1 ACDTVSSTVTVVR
14 WCTDRHLGRH
24 IAIPTCRHRH
34 DNRPYCHYCHFF
46 AMDVRKCCVGNCSST
61 NRTHRLFL
69 LPKDDNL
76 RELWLSFLIPTN
88 IELTGLSKHQLLTK
102 RVCQNHFD
110 RYQFDSMGNRL
121 RHGYPCLFSDKEIS
135 FGIPLSSTGVGDHL
149 SDHNYFLSAA
159 PESHTVRGSYIE
171 VDDDH
176 NYHLPILPKSV
187 IDEAAVQGHCSRDP
201 EPIETELM
209 APSSDQILQTP
220 GFANTKAKNVLTSSC
235 FVKKMKKQAL
245 SVKNK
250 SFNDRLAG
258 AKTLS
263 QDSSF
268 QRSFSM
274 MNKHAQNFIMM
285 QIKSVGK
292 KQKGVRFTNDE
303 KLLALTLMKESP
315 KGYRLLQKIF
325 KLPSKRTLNRLAEM
339 ITFGVG
345 INNNIFQLI
354 ERRALNWDIKKK
366 LCSIVFDE
374 VAILGLVPIA
384 LVCDQGTT
392 FRSALKGLRE
402 DTEQRRNV
410 KGEHNDGTIEV
421 SGQRLS
427 VIFDPPHL
435 LKGLRNNFLNKNL
448 IFNNSIATWDDILT
462 VYRADCQLG
471 HTRMNKKLTDH
482 HVISAKIKKMKVSV
496 AAQVLSEQT
505 SAMLKYTALFD
516 TTVGGE
522 KVSATMKTTGD
533 AVEFMDKLFDSV
545 NGTKRNTKKGK
556 LRGPVK
562 PNSKHFEFWREA
574 TSTIKNIRFVDSAS
588 KRAKNNKKEYLVRV
602 PSLDGWV
609 MTLKSFERI
618 ANLLFTKYHLKYFYP
633 GLINQDPLENFF
645 GRIRAINYRNVNPDC
660 YTFVN
665 AFKSL
670 LISNVMGPHSIYSN
684 CEDDDGKNLIDFYN
698 LLKSSEE
705 ENKENVPCT
714 KNVVRNTPGEHEK
727 TVEKSQETLRVTA
740 VNERVR
746 VHSSAYTAGYICRK
760 INKKMNCQ
768 ECQKTLVAEAQENF
782 HKWIMHREYKQL
794 KNSNLAY
801 PSKQFLILYR
811 DIANL
816 IHSYLI
822 QYAHLKSTGKNIKKE
837 INKNLKFDWLGCS
850 KHKKIT
856 SEYLI
861 SLILRLQI
869 HNWCNIIN
877 KILRGDVEEKHI
889 LKMKCSG
896 SNHYD
901 DDSSPAS
908 SSCQGA
914 LNRLDLRMKNIEL
927 DHTAE
932 FSFVDDD
939 KRNDDEV
946 FGTEEHH
953 TANIDFFIWLDDK
966 VAPFHLFINKET
978 KRTRKRKFS
987 FKKSQTQMEKSQKGV
1002 KTSQTQN
1009 WRGEADTD
1017 SLTKIK
1023 VTFVING
1030 NLCDVVSTGE
1040 NSIKVD
1046 LRNTCCFDSV
1056 IYLLSMTFNQSR
1068 RFQEILNTYSEDLI
1082 SQYIKL
1088 LSDSA
1093 STVGDTH
1100 KMRTQIGVLAA
1111 ALVPTTVMYNLWHF
1125 TAGNQVI
1132 GHVCFCHCKVNF
1144 LEDGRKLVL
1153 DKVLNAGWEVHP
1165 THLRVWT
1172 FPLSEAVLIILA
1184 SYTAIVA
1191 LLI

>member
-1 ACDTVSSTVTVVR
+1 
-14 WCTDRHLGRH
+14 
-24 IAIPTCRHRH
+24 
-34 DNRPYCHYCHFF
+34 
-46 AMDVRKCCVGNCSST
+46 MDVRKCCVGNCSST

-135 FGIPLSSTGVGDHL
+135 FGIPLSSTVGDHL

-220 GFANTKAKNVLTSSC
+220 GVANTKAKNVLTSSC

-245 SVKNK
+245 SIKNK

-374 VAILGLVPIA
+374 VALTPHLTYVAISGLVPIA

-645 GRIRAINYRNVNPDC
+645 GRIRQ
-660 YTFVN
+660 
-665 AFKSL
+665 
-670 LISNVMGPHSIYSN
+670 LIIEMLTLTVIHLSMPSSHYLFQIIYSN

-782 HKWIMHREYKQL
+782 HKWIMHRT
-794 KNSNLAY
+794 Y

-816 IHSYLI
+816 IHSYLN

-889 LKMKCSG
+889 LK
-896 SNHYD
+896 
-901 DDSSPAS
+901 
-908 SSCQGA
+908 
-914 LNRLDLRMKNIEL
+914 
-927 DHTAE
+927 
-932 FSFVDDD
+932 
-939 KRNDDEV
+939 
-946 FGTEEHH
+946 
-953 TANIDFFIWLDDK
+953 
-966 VAPFHLFINKET
+966 
-978 KRTRKRKFS
+978 
-987 FKKSQTQMEKSQKGV
+987 
-1002 KTSQTQN
+1002 
-1009 WRGEADTD
+1009 
-1017 SLTKIK
+1017 
-1023 VTFVING
+1023 
-1030 NLCDVVSTGE
+1030 
-1040 NSIKVD
+1040 
-1046 LRNTCCFDSV
+1046 
-1056 IYLLSMTFNQSR
+1056 
-1068 RFQEILNTYSEDLI
+1068 
-1082 SQYIKL
+1082 
-1088 LSDSA
+1088 
-1093 STVGDTH
+1093 
-1100 KMRTQIGVLAA
+1100 
-1111 ALVPTTVMYNLWHF
+1111 
-1125 TAGNQVI
+1125 
-1132 GHVCFCHCKVNF
+1132 
-1144 LEDGRKLVL
+1144 
-1153 DKVLNAGWEVHP
+1153 
-1165 THLRVWT
+1165 
-1172 FPLSEAVLIILA
+1172 
-1184 SYTAIVA
+1184 
-1191 LLI
+1191 

>member
-1 ACDTVSSTVTVVR
+1 MFVTTVT
-14 WCTDRHLGRH
+14 
-24 IAIPTCRHRH
+24 
-34 DNRPYCHYCHFF
+34 
-46 AMDVRKCCVGNCSST
+46 
-61 NRTHRLFL
+61 
-69 LPKDDNL
+69 
-76 RELWLSFLIPTN
+76 
-88 IELTGLSKHQLLTK
+88 
-102 RVCQNHFD
+102 
-110 RYQFDSMGNRL
+110 
-121 RHGYPCLFSDKEIS
+121 
-135 FGIPLSSTGVGDHL
+135 
-149 SDHNYFLSAA
+149 
-159 PESHTVRGSYIE
+159 
-171 VDDDH
+171 
-176 NYHLPILPKSV
+176 
-187 IDEAAVQGHCSRDP
+187 
-201 EPIETELM
+201 
-209 APSSDQILQTP
+209 
-220 GFANTKAKNVLTSSC
+220 KNVLTSSC

-374 VAILGLVPIA
+374 VALTPHLTYVESKDEIRGFKDLGSQTFLNYADHALVFMLRGLCSNWKQPICYYFCEGTTSAIEVKRIVQEVVAKVAISGLVPIA

-645 GRIRAINYRNVNPDC
+645 GRIRTINYRNGNPDC
-660 YTFVN
+660 YRFVN
-665 AFKSL
+665 AFKL
-670 LISNVMGPHSIYSN
+670 LCY
-684 CEDDDGKNLIDFYN
+684 
-698 LLKSSEE
+698 
-705 ENKENVPCT
+705 
-714 KNVVRNTPGEHEK
+714 
-727 TVEKSQETLRVTA
+727 
-740 VNERVR
+740 
-746 VHSSAYTAGYICRK
+746 
-760 INKKMNCQ
+760 
-768 ECQKTLVAEAQENF
+768 
-782 HKWIMHREYKQL
+782 
-794 KNSNLAY
+794 
-801 PSKQFLILYR
+801 
-811 DIANL
+811 
-816 IHSYLI
+816 
-822 QYAHLKSTGKNIKKE
+822 
-837 INKNLKFDWLGCS
+837 
-850 KHKKIT
+850 
-856 SEYLI
+856 
-861 SLILRLQI
+861 
-869 HNWCNIIN
+869 
-877 KILRGDVEEKHI
+877 
-889 LKMKCSG
+889 
-896 SNHYD
+896 
-901 DDSSPAS
+901 
-908 SSCQGA
+908 
-914 LNRLDLRMKNIEL
+914 
-927 DHTAE
+927 
-932 FSFVDDD
+932 
-939 KRNDDEV
+939 
-946 FGTEEHH
+946 
-953 TANIDFFIWLDDK
+953 
-966 VAPFHLFINKET
+966 
-978 KRTRKRKFS
+978 
-987 FKKSQTQMEKSQKGV
+987 
-1002 KTSQTQN
+1002 
-1009 WRGEADTD
+1009 
-1017 SLTKIK
+1017 
-1023 VTFVING
+1023 
-1030 NLCDVVSTGE
+1030 
-1040 NSIKVD
+1040 
-1046 LRNTCCFDSV
+1046 
-1056 IYLLSMTFNQSR
+1056 
-1068 RFQEILNTYSEDLI
+1068 
-1082 SQYIKL
+1082 
-1088 LSDSA
+1088 
-1093 STVGDTH
+1093 
-1100 KMRTQIGVLAA
+1100 
-1111 ALVPTTVMYNLWHF
+1111 
-1125 TAGNQVI
+1125 
-1132 GHVCFCHCKVNF
+1132 
-1144 LEDGRKLVL
+1144 
-1153 DKVLNAGWEVHP
+1153 
-1165 THLRVWT
+1165 
-1172 FPLSEAVLIILA
+1172 
-1184 SYTAIVA
+1184 
-1191 LLI
+1191 

>member
-1 ACDTVSSTVTVVR
+1 M
-14 WCTDRHLGRH
+14 
-24 IAIPTCRHRH
+24 
-34 DNRPYCHYCHFF
+34 N
-46 AMDVRKCCVGNCSST
+46 VRKCCVGNCQST

-76 RELWLSFLIPTN
+76 RDLWLSFLIPTN
-88 IELTGLSKHQLLTK
+88 IELSGLSKNQLLSK

-110 RYQFDSMGNRL
+110 RYQFDSVGNRL

-135 FGIPLSSTGVGDHL
+135 FGIPLSSTVGDHL
-149 SDHNYFLSAA
+149 SDHNYFLSSA
-159 PESHTVRGSYIE
+159 PESHTVSGSYIE

-176 NYHLPILPKSV
+176 NYHLPIVPESA
-187 IDEAAVQGHCSRDP
+187 IAEATVQGHCSKDV
-201 EPIETELM
+201 EPMETEPT
-209 APSSDQILQTP
+209 APMDTTSSDQILQTP
-220 GFANTKAKNVLTSSC
+220 VVTKTKVTARTSRRNILFAKKCYSETTKKVSFCSC

-250 SFNDRLAG
+250 SFNERLAG

-263 QDSSF
+263 QDNSF
-268 QRSFSM
+268 LLSFGK

-285 QIKSVGK
+285 QLKSVDK
-292 KQKGVRFTNDE
+292 KKKGVRFTHDE

-354 ERRALNWDIKKK
+354 ERRAMNWDIKRK

-374 VAILGLVPIA
+374 VALTPHLTYIESKDEIRGFKDLGSQTFFNYADHALVFMLRGLCSNWKQPICYYFCEGTTSTIEVKRIVQEVVAKVANSGLLPIA

-402 DTEQRRNV
+402 DTEQRRIL

-427 VIFDPPHL
+427 VVFDPPHL
-435 LKGLRNNFLNKNL
+435 LKGLRNNLLNKNM
-448 IFNNSIATWDDILT
+448 IFNGSIATWDDILI
-462 VYRADCQLG
+462 VYKADCQLG

-482 HVISAKIKKMKVSV
+482 HIISSKIKKMKVSV
-496 AAQVLSEQT
+496 AAQALSEQT

-533 AVEFMDKLFDSV
+533 AVEFIDKLFDSV

-574 TSTIKNIRFVDSAS
+574 INTIKNIRFVDSAS
-588 KRAKNNKKEYLVRV
+588 KRAKNNKKEYHVRV

-618 ANLLFTKYHLKYFYP
+618 ANLLFTKYDLKYFYP

-645 GRIRAINYRNVNPDC
+645 GRIRAINYRNVNPDS

-684 CEDDDGKNLIDFYN
+684 CEDDDGQTIIDFYN
-698 LLKSSEE
+698 LLKSREE
-705 ENKENVPCT
+705 ENKENIPSTTNVPSNT
-714 KNVVRNTPGEHEK
+714 TISDVNEYDKNI
-727 TVEKSQETLRVTA
+727 SQETLRVTA

-760 INKKMNCQ
+760 INKKINCQ
-768 ECQKTLVAEAQENF
+768 ECQKTFVAEVQENF
-782 HKWIMHREYKQL
+782 HKWIMYREYKLL

-801 PSKQFLILYR
+801 PSKRFLILYR

-816 IHSYLI
+816 IHLYLN
-822 QYAHLKSTGKNIKKE
+822 QYAHIKSIGKSIKRE
-837 INKNLKFDWLGCS
+837 ILHKLKFDWLGCS
-850 KHKKIT
+850 KHKT
-856 SEYLI
+856 NAREYFI
-861 SLILRLQI
+861 NLILRLHI

-877 KILRGDVEEKHI
+877 KILRGDVEEKYI
-889 LKMKCSG
+889 LKMSI
-896 SNHYD
+896 
-901 DDSSPAS
+901 A
-908 SSCQGA
+908 Q
-914 LNRLDLRMKNIEL
+914 I
-927 DHTAE
+927 
-932 FSFVDDD
+932 
-939 KRNDDEV
+939 
-946 FGTEEHH
+946 
-953 TANIDFFIWLDDK
+953 
-966 VAPFHLFINKET
+966 
-978 KRTRKRKFS
+978 
-987 FKKSQTQMEKSQKGV
+987 
-1002 KTSQTQN
+1002 
-1009 WRGEADTD
+1009 
-1017 SLTKIK
+1017 KIP
-1023 VTFVING
+1023 
-1030 NLCDVVSTGE
+1030 E
-1040 NSIKVD
+1040 
-1046 LRNTCCFDSV
+1046 
-1056 IYLLSMTFNQSR
+1056 
-1068 RFQEILNTYSEDLI
+1068 
-1082 SQYIKL
+1082 
-1088 LSDSA
+1088 
-1093 STVGDTH
+1093 
-1100 KMRTQIGVLAA
+1100 
-1111 ALVPTTVMYNLWHF
+1111 
-1125 TAGNQVI
+1125 
-1132 GHVCFCHCKVNF
+1132 
-1144 LEDGRKLVL
+1144 
-1153 DKVLNAGWEVHP
+1153 
-1165 THLRVWT
+1165 
-1172 FPLSEAVLIILA
+1172 
-1184 SYTAIVA
+1184 
-1191 LLI
+1191 